1 MTEQDERLRL
11 TCRALAF
18 VLDVN
23 PDQLRS
29 DTPLAGV
36 GADSVAVIAWAD
48 LLEGDLSAR
57 GAGRLDAELV
67 RRAVTVGQLAEAVV
81 STNARVG

>member
-1 MTEQDERLRL
+1 MTDEDERLRL
-11 TCRALAF
+11 TRRALAF
-18 VLDVN
+18 VLDLD

-48 LLEGDLSAR
+48 LLVEDLPA
-57 GAGRLDAELV
+57 GGVGRLDAEMV
-67 RRAVTVGQLAEAVV
+67 RRAVTVGQLAEAI
-81 STNARVG
+81 STTGAGGS